1 MKNAIPLLI
10 FLTPIYFLSDQ
21 TQIDLK
27 NPPTEA
33 TLFAEGFIST
43 SMNER
48 DFAIS
53 SDGREIYYTI
63 STPESSFQT
72 IVFSTLGEKGW
83 STPEVVSFVGK
94 FSDLEPAFSAD
105 GNKMYFA
112 SNRPLAGNKPKDF
125 DIWVVERTGK
135 TWGEPKNLGSTIN
148 TESDEFYPSITKSG
162 NLYFTAQYKEG
173 IGKEDIFIAQWSAD
187 HFEKPIPL
195 DTAVNSKSYEFNAF
209 VDPDEKFILYTGYG
223 RKNDKGRGDLYMS
236 VKDVNGKWLPSKN
249 LTTLNSTRLD
259 YCPYLSPDKKIL
271 FFTSERNSLPT
282 SFEKKTNYNQIK
294 EISSGTLNGT
304 GNIYWIS
311 FDEVMDLF
319 QNSLKNE

>member
-1 MKNAIPLLI
+1 MKDAIPLLI
-10 FLTPIYFLSDQ
+10 FLFPFYFLSAQ
-21 TQIDLK
+21 TLINLK
-27 NPPTEA
+27 HPPTEA

-43 SMNER
+43 SINER

-53 SDGREIYYTI
+53 IDGKEIYYTI
-63 STPESSFQT
+63 ATPESSFQT

-83 STPEVVSFVGK
+83 STPEVVSFAGK

-173 IGKEDIFIAQWSAD
+173 IGKEDIFIALWSAD

-236 VKDVNGKWLPSKN
+236 VKDVNGKWIPSKN

-259 YCPYLSPDKKIL
+259 YCPYVDPKKKIL
-271 FFTSERNSLPT
+271 FFTSERNTLPT
-282 SFEKKTNYNQIK
+282 SFEIKTSYKQIK

-319 QNSLKNE
+319 QNSPPK

>member
-1 MKNAIPLLI
+1 MKDAIPLLI
-10 FLTPIYFLSDQ
+10 FLFPFYFLSAQ
-21 TQIDLK
+21 TLINLK
-27 NPPTEA
+27 HPPTEA

-43 SMNER
+43 SINER

-53 SDGREIYYTI
+53 IDGKEIYYTI
-63 STPESSFQT
+63 ATPESSFQT

-83 STPEVVSFVGK
+83 STPEVVSFAGK

-105 GNKMYFA
+105 GNKIYFA

-236 VKDVNGKWLPSKN
+236 VKDVNGKWIPSKN
-249 LTTLNSTRLD
+249 LTTLNSTRL
-259 YCPYLSPDKKIL
+259 
-271 FFTSERNSLPT
+271 E
-282 SFEKKTNYNQIK
+282 SFMYRPSNALIAK
-294 EISSGTLNGT
+294 SSSIAL
-304 GNIYWIS
+304 
-311 FDEVMDLF
+311 
-319 QNSLKNE
+319 

>member
-1 MKNAIPLLI
+1 MKDAIPLLI
-10 FLTPIYFLSDQ
+10 FLFPFYFLSAQ
-21 TQIDLK
+21 TLINLK
-27 NPPTEA
+27 HPPTEA

-43 SMNER
+43 SINER

-53 SDGREIYYTI
+53 IDGKEIYYTI
-63 STPESSFQT
+63 ATPESSFQT

-83 STPEVVSFVGK
+83 STPEVVSFAGK

-105 GNKMYFA
+105 GNKIYFA

-236 VKDVNGKWLPSKN
+236 VKDVNGKWIPSKN

-259 YCPYLSPDKKIL
+259 YCPYVDPKKKIL
-271 FFTSERNSLPT
+271 FFTSERNTLPT
-282 SFEKKTNYNQIK
+282 SFEIKTSYKQIK

-319 QNSLKNE
+319 QNSPPK

>member
-10 FLTPIYFLSDQ
+10 FLTPIYFLSAQ
-21 TQIDLK
+21 TQNDLK

-53 SDGREIYYTI
+53 SDGKEIYYTI

-83 STPEVVSFVGK
+83 SKPEVVSFVGK

-105 GNKMYFA
+105 DNKMYFA

-135 TWGEPKNLGSTIN
+135 TWGEPKNLGNTIN

-236 VKDVNGKWLPSKN
+236 VKDVNGKWIPSKN

-259 YCPYLSPDKKIL
+259 YCPYVDPKKKIL
-271 FFTSERNSLPT
+271 FFTSERNTLPT
-282 SFEKKTNYNQIK
+282 SFEIKTSYKQIK

-319 QNSLKNE
+319 QNSPPK

>member
-43 SMNER
+43 SINER

-53 SDGREIYYTI
+53 IDGKEIYYTI
-63 STPESSFQT
+63 ATPESSFQT

-83 STPEVVSFVGK
+83 STPEVVSFAGK

-105 GNKMYFA
+105 GNKIYFA

-236 VKDVNGKWLPSKN
+236 VKDVNGKWIPSKN

-259 YCPYLSPDKKIL
+259 YCPYVDPKKKIL
-271 FFTSERNSLPT
+271 FFTSERNTLPT
-282 SFEKKTNYNQIK
+282 SFEIKTSYKQIK

-319 QNSLKNE
+319 QNSPPK

>member
-1 MKNAIPLLI
+1 
-10 FLTPIYFLSDQ
+10 
-21 TQIDLK
+21 
-27 NPPTEA
+27 
-33 TLFAEGFIST
+33 
-43 SMNER
+43 
-48 DFAIS
+48 
-53 SDGREIYYTI
+53 
-63 STPESSFQT
+63 
-72 IVFSTLGEKGW
+72 
-83 STPEVVSFVGK
+83 
-94 FSDLEPAFSAD
+94 
-105 GNKMYFA
+105 MYFA

>member
-135 TWGEPKNLGSTIN
+135 TWGEPKNLGNTIN

-236 VKDVNGKWLPSKN
+236 VKDDKGKWLPSKN
-249 LTTLNSTRLD
+249 LTTLNSNRLD

-271 FFTSERNSLPT
+271 FFTSERNPLPM
-282 SFEKKTNYNQIK
+282 SFEIKTSYKQIK
-294 EISSGTLNGT
+294 EISSGTLNGA

-311 FDEVMDLF
+311 FDEVIDLF
-319 QNSLKNE
+319 QNSPQK

>member
-1 MKNAIPLLI
+1 MKSAIL
-10 FLTPIYFLSDQ
+10 FLVFFSPIYFLSGQ
-21 TQIDLK
+21 TQIDFK
-27 NPPTEA
+27 HPPTEVA
-33 TLFAEGFIST
+33 LFAEGFIST

-53 SDGREIYYTI
+53 IDGKEIYYTI

-83 STPEVVSFVGK
+83 SKPEVVPFAGK
-94 FSDLEPAFSAD
+94 YSDLEPAFSAD

-125 DIWVVERTGK
+125 DIWMVERIGK
-135 TWGEPKNLGSTIN
+135 TWGEPKNLGDPVN
-148 TESDEFYPSITKSG
+148 TESDEFYPSIAKSG
-162 NLYFTAQYKEG
+162 NLYFTAQYKDG
-173 IGKEDIFIAQWSAD
+173 IGKEDIFLAQWRAGQ
-187 HFEKPIPL
+187 FEKPIPL
-195 DTAVNSKSYEFNAF
+195 DTAINSKSYEFNAF
-209 VDPDEKFILYTGYG
+209 VDPDEEFILYTSYG
-223 RKNDKGRGDLYMS
+223 RKDDKGRGDLYMS
-236 VKDVNGKWLPSKN
+236 VKDANGKWLPSKN

-304 GNIYWIS
+304 GNIYWVS
-311 FDEVMDLF
+311 FEKVIDLI